1 MKSVEESTRAL
12 SRAVLSDVRAEA
24 EQIKADAR
32 AKAEAIRQRAQ
43 EQAEAEREK
52 NLEHAHQEADRIRSQ
67 AIAAAQL
74 KARTLQLERREK
86 LLNEVFDAARQRLP
100 MVQQWTDYEQIVRQL
115 AREAME
121 HLGAETVR
129 IRADEL
135 AQAVLADGVL
145 AEIAKES
152 GVQLQLGE
160 PLERGT
166 GVIAETVDGHRQ
178 YDNTLE
184 ARLSRWQDALRS
196 PVYHLLMGK
205 SL

>member
-1 MKSVEESTRAL
+1 MKSVEENMRAL
-12 SRAVLSDVRAEA
+12 SRAVLSDARAEA
-24 EQIKADAR
+24 ERIRADAR
-32 AKAEAIRQRAQ
+32 AKADAIRQRAQ
-43 EQAEAEREK
+43 EQAEAERGK
-52 NLEHAHQEADRIRSQ
+52 KLEHAHQEADRIRSQ

-86 LLNEVFDAARQRLP
+86 LLNEVFDAAQQRLP
-100 MVQQWTDYEQIVRQL
+100 AVQQWTDYDQIMRRL
-115 AREAME
+115 AREAVGR
-121 HLGAETVR
+121 LGAETVR
-129 IRADEL
+129 IRADER
-135 AQAVLADGVL
+135 AQAVLADGTL

-160 PLERGT
+160 PLERRT

-196 PVYHLLMGK
+196 PVYHLLMGE

>member
-1 MKSVEESTRAL
+1 MKSVEESMRAL
-12 SRAVLSDVRAEA
+12 SRAVLSDARAEA
-24 EQIKADAR
+24 ERVKADAR

-43 EQAEAEREK
+43 EQAEAERGK

-67 AIAAAQL
+67 AIAVAQL

-100 MVQQWTDYEQIVRQL
+100 AVQQWTDYDQIVHRL
-115 AREAME
+115 AREAVDL
-121 HLGAETVR
+121 LGTETVR

-152 GVQLQLGE
+152 GAQLQLGE
-160 PLERGT
+160 PLERET
-166 GVIAETVDGHRQ
+166 GVIAETADGHRQ

>member
-43 EQAEAEREK
+43 EQAEAERGK